1 MQLSSYENITQE
13 NIIFN
18 EAKEYKVKD
27 SKIKYKRIPI
37 EVKYPN
43 GKKGPLVIESPLLFS
58 FGVSEKKNQETNKL
72 IGYSL
77 PVCLWSR
84 DSEPNSREKAFFD
97 VINNVITL
105 SQQHLENEY
114 GPDLASSLSSP
125 FYYKQIEYTDKKG
138 KKRTKVDESSAPVLY
153 AKLIYSEKTKKILS
167 LFKGK
172 GGRDLNPFK
181 YNNQYCNVKLALI
194 IEGIF
199 ISKTVTSLQI
209 KVHEC
214 YVKPLKPREA
224 LLTIEDEDSDSDR
237 VSESDSEKITDQV
250 VDELLLSDEEETK

>member
-1 MQLSSYENITQE
+1 MQLSSYYNLTPN
-13 NIIFN
+13 NIIFH

-43 GKKGPLVIESPLLFS
+43 GKKGALVVETPLLFS
-58 FGVSEKKNQETNKL
+58 FGVNEKKNQETNKL
-72 IGYSL
+72 VGYSI
-77 PVCLWSR
+77 PVCLWAR
-84 DSEPNSREKAFFD
+84 DSEPNNKEKAFFD
-97 VINNVITL
+97 VINNVTTL

-138 KKRTKVDESSAPVLY
+138 KKRTKKDESSAPVLY
-153 AKLIYSEKTKKILS
+153 AKLIYSEKTRKILS

-172 GGRDLNPFK
+172 RGRDLNPFK
-181 YNNQYCNVKLALI
+181 YINQYCRVKLALI

-214 YVKPLKPREA
+214 YVKPLKPGES
-224 LLTIEDEDSDSDR
+224 LLTTEEEDEEREQNDIEENN
-237 VSESDSEKITDQV
+237 ESADVNI
-250 VDELLLSDEEETK
+250 EEEEVTE